1 MSDGFD
7 LIVVGTGFASS
18 FFLKYYLE
26 HSGANKK
33 VLVLERGKFHPYTE
47 RLALKRGEKELQIK
61 KAGKT
66 YTTDFGKIWV
76 FDPNFGGSSNCWTGC
91 TPRFMPSDFKL
102 NSLYGV
108 GQDWPI
114 SYNDLDPYY
123 DQVEQIMSISGPE
136 KTPFPKGSS
145 YPLPAHQLSTVDQLL
160 QEKYGD
166 LYISQP
172 TARASRAT
180 ENRGACCSSSV
191 CDLCPVNAKFTIEN
205 GLGYIYN
212 DPRVTVKYEAQVIG
226 FDSAQGIV
234 KSVSYVE
241 GNTLKKASGETVVL
255 GANAIF
261 NAHIL
266 LNSGDDNPN
275 TGTGICEQ
283 VGVFARM
290 YYKDLDN
297 VGGSS
302 IISANGYMMYDGD
315 HRKEHAACLIES
327 FNTPFIR
334 NEAGKWRKL
343 SIFKFIYEDLPQ
355 EGNKIVLS
363 DDERTPDII
372 FNGPSEY
379 VTKGIARLRKDID
392 QYFSFLPLEKIEVD
406 NYNQKTEFHIC
417 STTKMGL
424 SADNSVI
431 DQNMIHHKFRNV
443 VVVGSSAYPSI
454 TPANPTLTLSAL
466 SLRAAEKYLS

>member
-1 MSDGFD
+1 MSDEFD

-18 FFLKYYLE
+18 FFLKNYLE
-26 HSGANKK
+26 HAGQNAK

-47 RLALKRGEKELQIK
+47 RLALKRGEEKVNIR

-66 YTTDFGKIWV
+66 YTTDEGKIWV

-91 TPRFMPSDFKL
+91 TPRFLPNDFKL
-102 NSLYGV
+102 KTLYGV

-114 SYNDLDPYY
+114 SYNDLEDYY
-123 DQVEQIMSISGPE
+123 DQVEQIMAISGPKE
-136 KTPFPKGSS
+136 TPFPRKGE
-145 YPLPAHQLSTVDQLL
+145 YPLPPHQLSTVDELL
-160 QEKYGD
+160 HSRYGN

-172 TARASRAT
+172 TARASRAV
-180 ENRGACCSSSV
+180 NGRGACCSSAV

-205 GLGYIYN
+205 GLGYLYD
-212 DPRVTVKYEAQVIG
+212 DPRITLRYNAQVIG
-226 FDSAQGIV
+226 LDTQQGV
-234 KSVSYVE
+234 AKSVHYIEDGKEHKVK
-241 GNTLKKASGETVVL
+241 GGTVAL

-266 LNSGDDNPN
+266 LNSGDTNPN

-283 VGVFARM
+283 LGVFARL
-290 YYKDLDN
+290 YYNDLDN

-315 HRKEHAACLIES
+315 HRKEHAGCLIES

-334 NEAGKWRKL
+334 NENGKWRKL
-343 SIFKFIYEDLPQ
+343 SIFKFIYEDLPGT
-355 EGNKIVLS
+355 ENKVTLS
-363 DDERTPDII
+363 EDERQPKVVYQKHSDYAQR
-372 FNGPSEY
+372 GMQ
-379 VTKGIARLRKDID
+379 RLPEDLNK
-392 QYFSFLPLEKIEVD
+392 YFGFLPIEKVEID
-406 NYNQKTEFHIC
+406 SYTQKTEFHIC

-424 SADNSVI
+424 TPADSVI
-431 DQNMIHHKFRNV
+431 DQNMVHHKFRNV
-443 VVVGSSAYPSI
+443 LVLGSSSYPSI

-466 SLRAAEKYLS
+466 SLRAADKYLT

>member
-1 MSDGFD
+1 MSDDYD
-7 LIVVGTGFASS
+7 LIVAGTGFASS

-26 HSGANKK
+26 KAGTNKK

-61 KAGKT
+61 KAGRT

-91 TPRFMPSDFKL
+91 TPRFMPNDFKIKT
-102 NSLYGV
+102 LYGV

-114 SYNDLDPYY
+114 SYDDLEPYY
-123 DQVEQIMSISGPE
+123 EQAEQIMAISGPDS
-136 KTPFPKGSS
+136 TPFPKTSP
-145 YPLPAHQLSTVDQLL
+145 YPLPPHQLSSVDRLMH
-160 QEKYGD
+160 EKYGD

-172 TARASRAT
+172 TARASRGT
-180 ENRGACCSSSV
+180 GSRNACCSSSV

-205 GLGYIYN
+205 GLGYIYS
-212 DPRVTVKYEAQVIG
+212 DPRVTVRYEAQVVG
-226 FDSAQGIV
+226 MDSVQGMV
-234 KSVSYVE
+234 KSVTYVHE
-241 GNTLKKASGETVVL
+241 NTSKKASADTIVL
-255 GANAIF
+255 GTNAIF

-266 LNSGDDNPN
+266 LNSGDSNPN

-290 YYKDLDN
+290 YYSDLDN

-302 IISANGYMMYDGD
+302 IITANGYMMYDGE
-315 HRKEHAACLIES
+315 HRKDHAACLIES

-343 SIFKFIYEDLPQ
+343 SVFKFIYEDLPQ
-355 EGNKIVLS
+355 KDNKIVLS
-363 DDERTPDII
+363 DNELTPEII

-379 VTKGIARLRKDID
+379 VNKGIARLKQDIEK
-392 QYFSFLPLEKIEVD
+392 YFSFLPLEKTEVD
-406 NYNQKTEFHIC
+406 NYSQKTEFHIC

-424 SADNSVI
+424 SADDSVI
-431 DQNMIHHKFRNV
+431 DKNMVHHKLRNV
-443 VVVGSSAYPSI
+443 IVLGSSSYPSI

-466 SLRAAEKYLS
+466 SLRAAEKHLS